1 MTHSRRNFL
10 RDSAQMLTAVPLLGA
25 AAPLLGA
32 DVPSPDA
39 APPVGID
46 YSLLTR
52 PFVGKKVSA
61 KYITVKD
68 IGGLTLF
75 AGAGCNVV
83 AVAGPRGALLIDGGL
98 AVNSALLLKA
108 VHGKLGTRRI
118 DTLVNTHWHPEQIG
132 LNEAAGRDGATIVS
146 HEVTR
151 LCTGRKLRSPQFDGT
166 IGPLPD
172 AARPKQTTYD
182 QYVFE
187 FAGEE
192 VQCRHLPGAHTGGDL
207 CVYFPK
213 RNVLVAGGPVTSDR
227 WPVIDYING
236 GFMHG
241 FVRSYDL
248 LSALV
253 KPDTLVVPANGP
265 VMTGADVVRMKDLYW
280 QLFKQFFVLFNK
292 GLGPRDVA
300 EFNVGKEFKGVVPIV
315 ADRPLVG
322 NSILQQ
328 LGDPKQF
335 LEFAYRSAQLAT
347 LPF

>member
-1 MTHSRRNFL
+1 MTTSRRNFL

-32 DVPSPDA
+32 
-39 APPVGID
+39 PPPAGID
-46 YSLLTR
+46 LSLVTK
-52 PFVGKKVSA
+52 PFVGQKVSA
-61 KYITVKD
+61 KDITAKD
-68 IGGLTLF
+68 VGGLALF
-75 AGAGCNVV
+75 SGAGCNVV
-83 AVAGPRGALLIDGGL
+83 ALPGPNGALLVDGGL
-98 AVNSALLLKA
+98 AVNSSLLLKA
-108 VHGKLGTRRI
+108 LHGRLGTRRI

-132 LNEAAGRDGATIVS
+132 LNETADKDGGTIIG

-151 LCTGRKLRSPQFDGT
+151 LYTGRKVHSPLFDGV
-166 IGPLPD
+166 IEPLPE
-172 AARPKQTTYD
+172 AARPTKTTYD
-182 QYVFE
+182 EVAFE

-207 CVYFPK
+207 YVYFPK
-213 RNVLVAGGPVTSDR
+213 RNVVVAGGPVTSDR
-227 WPVIDYING
+227 WPVIDYLNG

-241 FVRSYDL
+241 FLRSYEI
-248 LSALV
+248 LSGLV

-265 VMTGADVVRMKDLYW
+265 VITGADVVKMKDLYW

-300 EFNVGKEFKGVVPIV
+300 EFNAGKEFKGVVPIV
-315 ADRPLVG
+315 ADRPLVD
-322 NSILQQ
+322 NPVLQQ

-335 LEFAYRSAQLAT
+335 LEFAYRSLQLAT

>member
-10 RDSAQMLTAVPLLGA
+10 RDSAQMLSAVPLLGV
-25 AAPLLGA
+25 AAPLLA
-32 DVPSPDA
+32 S
-39 APPVGID
+39 APPAGID

-61 KYITVKD
+61 KDITVKD
-68 IGGLTLF
+68 VGGLTLF

-83 AVAGPRGALLIDGGL
+83 ALHGPRGALLVDGGL
-98 AVNSALLLKA
+98 AINSTLLLKA
-108 VHGKLGTRRI
+108 VHGGLGTRRI
-118 DTLVNTHWHPEQIG
+118 ETLVNTHWHPEQTG
-132 LNEAAGRDGATIVS
+132 LNEPAGKDGGTIIS

-151 LCTGRKLRSPQFDGT
+151 LCIGRKLRSPLFDGT
-166 IGPLPD
+166 IEPLPE

-182 QYVFE
+182 QHSFE

-192 VQCRHLPGAHTGGDL
+192 VHCRHLPGAHTGGDL

-213 RNVLVAGGPVTSDR
+213 RNVLVAGGSVTSDR

-241 FVRSYDL
+241 FVRSYEV
-248 LSALV
+248 LSELV

-265 VMTGADVVRMKDLYW
+265 VVTGADVVKMKELYW
-280 QLFKQFFVLFNK
+280 QLFRQFFVLFNK

-300 EFNVGKEFKGVVPIV
+300 EFNAGKEFKGVVPIV
-315 ADRPLVG
+315 ADRPLLG

-335 LEFAYRSAQLAT
+335 LEFAYRSTQLAT